1 MEQLN
6 INNGN
11 GQSYGY
17 IVYRKTLVLR
27 PGMKLTIR
35 GHPRDLVQLMI
46 NGIQV
51 NPGIYNLADLG
62 KNFGSWGL
70 RDAEFEL
77 LTHLEDCESG
87 CTMDLMVENLGRANF
102 GAPHNFQ
109 QLKGLWEGDVLLD
122 GVPLDDWE
130 HIAVEMKS
138 DWLSTLTSWEPY
150 NPSEN
155 IRPGPRLLRGNLNIE
170 EALPESGSYPD
181 TFFDYDCAA
190 CQVSLSSQCS
200 TGKFLSNYR
209 TQLSFQD
216 WKHGAVFVNGF
227 NIGRYHIV
235 GPQKSL
241 YIPGP
246 LLKQGSNE
254 IIVFEN
260 YLGSDTMKFTDT
272 PNYGTPSED
281 PSFLIHTEL

>member
-109 QLKGLWEGDVLLD
+109 QLKGLWEGDVL
-122 GVPLDDWE
+122 
-130 HIAVEMKS
+130 
-138 DWLSTLTSWEPY
+138 
-150 NPSEN
+150 
-155 IRPGPRLLRGNLNIE
+155 
-170 EALPESGSYPD
+170 
-181 TFFDYDCAA
+181 
-190 CQVSLSSQCS
+190 
-200 TGKFLSNYR
+200 
-209 TQLSFQD
+209 
-216 WKHGAVFVNGF
+216 
-227 NIGRYHIV
+227 
-235 GPQKSL
+235 
-241 YIPGP
+241 
-246 LLKQGSNE
+246 
-254 IIVFEN
+254 
-260 YLGSDTMKFTDT
+260 
-272 PNYGTPSED
+272 
-281 PSFLIHTEL
+281 